1 MAHRLPP
8 QFAGQITLSVP
19 PGQRQPP
26 PPIYCQVPV
35 ELEPSAAAVGAQ
47 YLLFIA
53 PPDRP
58 DEAVDA
64 EQFAQ
69 QNNLAFLPTI
79 ACQPELL
86 VGGGPGYGP
95 AVVTAVITSPQPG
108 AVLSGET
115 PIIGTVQFTADQ
127 AKFYKLDV
135 IGGPFT
141 DWVTIGTTHDNSVV
155 NGQLENLY
163 VPGLAPGSYRLRLV
177 LVDHSGG
184 FLQAPYEVPF
194 SVGG

>member
-1 MAHRLPP
+1 MTPPTVKLP
-8 QFAGQITLSVP
+8 
-19 PGQRQPP
+19 
-26 PPIYCQVPV
+26 
-35 ELEPSAAAVGAQ
+35 ELSAAAVGAQ

-64 EQFAQ
+64 ELFAR

-86 VGGGPGYGP
+86 VSGGGYGP

-108 AVLSGET
+108 AVLTAET

-127 AKFYKLDV
+127 AKFYKVDV
-135 IGGPFT
+135 IGGPFA
-141 DWVTIGTTHDNSVV
+141 DWVTIGTTHENSVV

-163 VPGLAPGSYRLRLV
+163 VPGLAPGSYRMRLV

-184 FLQAPYEVPF
+184 FLQAPYEIPF
-194 SVGG
+194 SVGGG